1 MLGVDIGGTFT
12 DVVAVRDGHIS
23 VTKVPSEPA
32 DPARPV
38 VEGSRRLGVEGS
50 KVFNHAS
57 TAGINAVIT
66 RRLPKVAFLTTEG
79 FRDILVKGRLWRPL
93 DAQTDASWR
102 RPFGDAARPLIP
114 RYLRRGVVERI
125 LADGRV
131 MSRLDEDHARRQLA
145 VLERCDVQGV
155 AICLLNSYV
164 NRSHEE
170 RLRELTLEVL
180 GDIPVSISAE
190 TSPLAKEYARAST
203 TVIDVMMKL
212 MFSGYAGELDEQLRA
227 LGFTGELNFADCA
240 ATLMPW
246 RDALAQPFRIVVAGP
261 AAGTTSGVRL
271 GDAVGEGNLIC
282 CDVGGTSTD
291 VSLVQDGRPFVNDT
305 FSLEDDLIINALSTE
320 ISSVGAGGGSVVSI
334 SPAGDVLVG
343 PASTGADPGPACY
356 GRGGATP
363 TITDACLL
371 MGILDPD
378 GFAGGE
384 MRLDAER
391 ARTAFASLDTRL
403 ALHDRVGY
411 AYRIAVHNIA
421 EEVTNVAIRHGVDLR
436 DFTVLAYGAAGPM
449 LLPAALEQL
458 QVKRVVIPPH
468 PGLFSA
474 LGLLA
479 TDLVYYDS
487 QSAYMVLTPEAAPRI
502 SEIFDAMEHKLR
514 RRTQADGDGVTLRRS
529 FDGRLLG
536 QSWETPLVELPAGLI
551 TEATVQQMIDR
562 FHDEYERRYGNRF
575 PVVPVQGVTYRVQ
588 LVVPVD
594 KVRYDR
600 LRFGSGG
607 ADTPADPRPT
617 RTLKLRY
624 FADEPFD
631 APEYERETLAPGM
644 HLVGP
649 AIIREA
655 LSTTFLCP
663 GQRAEVG
670 QLGEISITAEGSWP
684 SADHQWP

>member
-12 DVVAVRDGHIS
+12 DVVAVRDGRIT

-32 DPARPV
+32 NPAGPV
-38 VEGSRRLGVEGS
+38 IEGSRRLGVEGS
-50 KVFNHAS
+50 AVFNHAS
-57 TAGINAVIT
+57 TAGLNAVIT

-114 RYLRRGVVERI
+114 RYLRRGVAERI

-131 MSRLDEDHARRQLA
+131 MRELDEVHARRQLS
-145 VLERCDVQGV
+145 VLKRCEVQGV

-180 GDIPVSISAE
+180 GADVPVSISAE

-212 MFSGYAGELDEQLRA
+212 MFSGYAGELDEQLSE

-240 ATLMPW
+240 ATLIPW
-246 RDALAQPFRIVVAGP
+246 RDALEQPFRIVVAGP
-261 AAGTTSGVRL
+261 AAGTTSGARL
-271 GDAVGEGNLIC
+271 GEAIGEGNLIC

-320 ISSVGAGGGSVVSI
+320 ISSVGAGGGSIVSI

-343 PASTGADPGPACY
+343 PASAGADPGPACY
-356 GRGGATP
+356 GRGGTAP
-363 TITDACLL
+363 TLTDACLL
-371 MGILDPD
+371 IGILDPD

-384 MRLDAER
+384 MRLDADR
-391 ARTAFASLDTRL
+391 ARAAFESLDTPL
-403 ALHDRVGY
+403 SLHDRVAY
-411 AYRIAVHNIA
+411 AYRIAVHNVA

-436 DFTVLAYGAAGPM
+436 DFTLLAYGAAGPM

-458 QVKRVVIPPH
+458 QVRRVVIPPH

-487 QSAYMVLTPEAAPRI
+487 QSAYMVLTPDAAPRI
-502 SEIFDAMEHKLR
+502 EEIFKAMEDKLR
-514 RRTQADGDGVTLRRS
+514 SRVPADSDGVTLRRS

-536 QSWETPLVELPAGLI
+536 QSWETPLVEVPDGAI
-551 TEATVQQMIDR
+551 TEAAVQQMIER
-562 FHDEYERRYGNRF
+562 FHEEYERRYGNRF
-575 PVVPVQGVTYRVQ
+575 AVVPVQGVTYRVQ

-594 KVRYDR
+594 KVSY
-600 LRFGSGG
+600 SP
-607 ADTPADPRPT
+607 ADGKAPPADPRPIRT
-617 RTLKLRY
+617 RQMHYLES
-624 FADEPFD
+624 EPFD

-644 HLVGP
+644 ELNGP
-649 AIIREA
+649 AIIREG
-655 LSTTFLCP
+655 LSTTFLNA
-663 GQRAEVG
+663 GQRAQMG
-670 QLGEISITAEGSWP
+670 RLGEISIEVAR
-684 SADHQWP
+684 

>member
-1 MLGVDIGGTFT
+1 
-12 DVVAVRDGHIS
+12 
-23 VTKVPSEPA
+23 
-32 DPARPV
+32 
-38 VEGSRRLGVEGS
+38 
-50 KVFNHAS
+50 
-57 TAGINAVIT
+57 
-66 RRLPKVAFLTTEG
+66 
-79 FRDILVKGRLWRPL
+79 LVKGRLWRPL

-102 RPFGDAARPLIP
+102 RPFGDTARPLIP
-114 RYLRRGVVERI
+114 RYQRRGVAERI
-125 LADGRV
+125 HADGRV
-131 MSRLDEDHARRQLA
+131 MHQLDEDHARRQLNVLKRCA
-145 VLERCDVQGV
+145 VEGV

-180 GDIPVSISAE
+180 GAVPVSISAE

-203 TVIDVMMKL
+203 TVIDVIMKL

-240 ATLMPW
+240 ATLIPW
-246 RDALAQPFRIVVAGP
+246 RDALEQPFRIVVAGP
-261 AAGTTSGVRL
+261 AAGTTSGARL
-271 GDAVGEGNLIC
+271 GEAIGEANLIC

-291 VSLVQDGRPFVNDT
+291 VSLVQDGQPFVNDT

-320 ISSVGAGGGSVVSI
+320 ISSVGAGGGSIVAI

-343 PASTGADPGPACY
+343 PASAGADPGPACY
-356 GRGGATP
+356 GRGGTAP
-363 TITDACLL
+363 TLTDACLL
-371 MGILDPD
+371 IGILDPD

-391 ARTAFASLDTRL
+391 ARAAFESLNTPLSLD
-403 ALHDRVGY
+403 DRVAY
-411 AYRIAVHNIA
+411 AYRIAVHNVA

-436 DFTVLAYGAAGPM
+436 DFTLLAYGAAGPM

-487 QSAYMVLTPEAAPRI
+487 QSAYMVLTPDSAPRI
-502 SEIFDAMEHKLR
+502 EEIFEAMENKLR
-514 RRTQADGDGVTLRRS
+514 ERIPAGSDGVTLRRS

-536 QSWETPLVELPAGLI
+536 QSWETPLVEVPAGPI
-551 TEATVQQMIDR
+551 TEAAVQHMIER

-575 PVVPVQGVTYRVQ
+575 QVVPVQGVTYRVQ

-594 KVRYDR
+594 KVRY
-600 LRFGSGG
+600 SA
-607 ADTPADPRPT
+607 ADGNAAPGDPRPT
-617 RTLKLRY
+617 RMLELQY
-624 FADEPFD
+624 LAAEPFD
-631 APEYERETLAPGM
+631 APEYERETLAPGVQ
-644 HLVGP
+644 LNGP
-649 AIIREA
+649 AIIREG
-655 LSTTFLCP
+655 LSTTFLYA
-663 GQRAEVG
+663 GQRAQIG
-670 QLGEISITAEGSWP
+670 PLGEISIEA
-684 SADHQWP
+684 AR

>member
-12 DVVAVRDGHIS
+12 DVVAFRDGRIT
-23 VTKVPSEPA
+23 VTKVPSEPT

-38 VEGSRRLGVEGS
+38 VEGGRRLGVQGS
-50 KVFNHAS
+50 AVFNHAS
-57 TAGINAVIT
+57 TAGLNAVIT

-102 RPFGDAARPLIP
+102 RPFGDCARPLIP
-114 RYLRRGVVERI
+114 RYLRRGVSERI

-131 MSRLDEDHARRQLA
+131 MTELDEDHARRQLA
-145 VLERCDVQGV
+145 VLERCDVEGV

-180 GDIPVSISAE
+180 GKEVPVSISSE

-246 RDALAQPFRIVVAGP
+246 RDALAQPFRIVFAGP
-261 AAGTTSGVRL
+261 AAGTTSGARL
-271 GDAVGEGNLIC
+271 GEAIGEANLIC

-291 VSLVQDGRPFVNDT
+291 VSLVHGGRPFVNDT
-305 FSLEDDLIINALSTE
+305 FSLEHDLIINALATE
-320 ISSVGAGGGSVVSI
+320 ISSVGAGGGSIISI
-334 SPAGDVLVG
+334 SAAGDVVVG
-343 PASTGADPGPACY
+343 PESAGADPGPACY
-356 GRGGATP
+356 GRGGASP

-371 MGILDPD
+371 IGILDPD

-384 MRLDAER
+384 MRLDEER
-391 ARTAFASLDTRL
+391 ARTAFASLDSPLSLR
-403 ALHDRVGY
+403 DRVAY

-436 DFTVLAYGAAGPM
+436 DFALLAYGAAGPM

-458 QVKRVVIPPH
+458 QVKRVLIPPH

-487 QSAYMVLTPEAAPRI
+487 QSAYMVLTLEAAPRI
-502 SEIFDAMEHKLR
+502 SEIFEAMEQNRCSRL
-514 RRTQADGDGVTLRRS
+514 QGDKDDVTGVRRS

-536 QSWETPLVELPAGLI
+536 QSWETPPEAAGSI
-551 TEATVQQMIDR
+551 TAATVQQMIDR

-594 KVRYDR
+594 KVEYDG
-600 LRFGSGG
+600 LRSGGSG
-607 ADTPADPRPT
+607 AAVTPAKAQPPDPQ

-624 FADEPFD
+624 LEDELLD
-631 APEYERETLAPGM
+631 APEYEREALAPRM
-644 HLVGP
+644 HLAGP
-649 AIIREA
+649 AIVREG
-655 LSTTFLCP
+655 LSTTFLLA

-670 QLGEISITAEGSWP
+670 PLGEISIEAP
-684 SADHQWP
+684 L

>member
-1 MLGVDIGGTFT
+1 VLGVDIGGTFT
-12 DVVAVRDGHIS
+12 DVVAVRDGRIT
-23 VTKVPSEPA
+23 VTKVPSEPS

-38 VEGSRRLGVEGS
+38 VEGGRRLGVAGS
-50 KVFNHAS
+50 AVFNHAS
-57 TAGINAVIT
+57 TAGLNAVIT

-102 RPFGDAARPLIP
+102 RPFGDSARPLIP
-114 RYLRRGVVERI
+114 RYLRRGVAERI

-131 MSRLDEDHARRQLA
+131 MTPLDEDHARRQLA
-145 VLERCDVQGV
+145 VLGRCDVQGV

-164 NRSHEE
+164 NRRHEE
-170 RLRELTLEVL
+170 RLRELTVEVL
-180 GDIPVSISAE
+180 GQEVPVSISAE

-240 ATLMPW
+240 ATLIPW
-246 RDALAQPFRIVVAGP
+246 RDALERPFRIVVAGP
-261 AAGTTSGVRL
+261 AAGTTSGARL
-271 GDAVGEGNLIC
+271 GEALGEGNLIC

-305 FSLEDDLIINALSTE
+305 LSLEDDLIINALSTE
-320 ISSVGAGGGSVVSI
+320 ISSVGAGGGSIVSI

-343 PASTGADPGPACY
+343 PASAGADPGPACY
-356 GRGGATP
+356 GRGGTAP

-371 MGILDPD
+371 IGILDPD

-391 ARTAFASLDTRL
+391 ARTAFASLDTPL
-403 ALHDRVGY
+403 SLHDRVAY

-436 DFTVLAYGAAGPM
+436 DFTLLAYGAAGPM

-458 QVKRVVIPPH
+458 QVGRVVIPPH

-502 SEIFDAMEHKLR
+502 AEIFDAMEHTLR
-514 RRTQADGDGVTLRRS
+514 GRTPANGGGVTVRRS

-536 QSWETPLVELPAGLI
+536 QSWETPLVEVPEGPI
-551 TEATVQQMIDR
+551 TEATVQQMIER

-594 KVRYDR
+594 KVSYDR
-600 LRFGSGG
+600 LQPSGPGG
-607 ADTPADPRPT
+607 AGTATEPPPT
-617 RTLKLRY
+617 RMLKLQY
-624 FADEPFD
+624 LEAEPFD
-631 APEYERETLAPGM
+631 APEYQRETLAPGM
-644 HLVGP
+644 RLDGP
-649 AIIREA
+649 AIIREG
-655 LSTTFLCP
+655 LSTTFVTAA
-663 GQRAEVG
+663 QRAEVG
-670 QLGEISITAEGSWP
+670 RLGEISIEVP
-684 SADHQWP
+684 R

>member
-12 DVVAVRDGHIS
+12 DVVAVRDGRIT

-32 DPARPV
+32 DPAAPV

-50 KVFNHAS
+50 AVFNHAS
-57 TAGINAVIT
+57 TAGLNAVIT
-66 RRLPKVAFLTTEG
+66 RRLPKAAFLTTEG

-102 RPFGDAARPLIP
+102 RSFGDAARPLIP
-114 RYLRRGVVERI
+114 RYLRRGVAERI

-131 MSRLDEDHARRQLA
+131 MTELDEGHARRQLN
-145 VLERCDVQGV
+145 VLKRCEVQGV

-180 GDIPVSISAE
+180 GQEVPVSISAE

-212 MFSGYAGELDEQLRA
+212 MFSGYAGDLDEQLRA

-240 ATLMPW
+240 ATLIPW
-246 RDALAQPFRIVVAGP
+246 RDALEQPFRIVVAGP
-261 AAGTTSGVRL
+261 AAGTTSGARL
-271 GDAVGEGNLIC
+271 GEAIGEGNLIC

-291 VSLVQDGRPFVNDT
+291 VSLVQDGQPFVNDT
-305 FSLEDDLIINALSTE
+305 FSLEDDLIINALATE
-320 ISSVGAGGGSVVSI
+320 ISSVGAGGGSIVSI

-343 PASTGADPGPACY
+343 PASAGADPGPACY
-356 GRGGATP
+356 GRGGSAP

-384 MRLDAER
+384 MRLDEER
-391 ARTAFASLDTRL
+391 ARMAFQSLDTPLSLRE
-403 ALHDRVGY
+403 RVAY

-436 DFTVLAYGAAGPM
+436 DFTLLAYGAAGPM

-458 QVKRVVIPPH
+458 QVRRVVIPPH

-487 QSAYMVLTPEAAPRI
+487 RSAYMVLTPEAAPRI
-502 SEIFDAMEHKLR
+502 SEIFEAMEHRLR
-514 RRTQADGDGVTLRRS
+514 ARIPAGSDGATLRRS

-536 QSWETPLVELPAGLI
+536 QSWETPLIEVPEGPI

-588 LVVPVD
+588 LVVPVE
-594 KVRYDR
+594 KVEYERMQ
-600 LRFGSGG
+600 SGASG
-607 ADTPADPRPT
+607 AADPADPRPT
-617 RTLKLRY
+617 RTLKVRY
-624 FADEPFD
+624 LEDEPFD
-631 APEYERETLAPGM
+631 APEYERETLAPGSR
-644 HLVGP
+644 LTGP
-649 AIIREA
+649 AVIREG
-655 LSTTFLCP
+655 LSTTFLYA

-670 QLGEISITAEGSWP
+670 PLGEISIEAGR
-684 SADHQWP
+684 

>member
-12 DVVAVRDGHIS
+12 DVVAVREGRIA

-32 DPARPV
+32 APARPV
-38 VEGSRRLGVEGS
+38 VEGASRLGVQGS
-50 KVFNHAS
+50 AVFNHAS
-57 TAGINAVIT
+57 TAGLNAVIT

-79 FRDILVKGRLWRPL
+79 FRDILVKGRLWRPV

-102 RPFGDAARPLIP
+102 RSFGDSARPLIP
-114 RYLRRGVVERI
+114 RYLRRGVAERI
-125 LADGRV
+125 LADGSV
-131 MSRLDEDHARRQLA
+131 MRALDAAHARRQLA
-145 VLERCDVQGV
+145 VLKRCNVEGV

-170 RLRELTLEVL
+170 RLRELTLEAL
-180 GDIPVSISAE
+180 GDVPVSISAE

-246 RDALAQPFRIVVAGP
+246 RDALEQPFRIVFAGP
-261 AAGTTSGVRL
+261 AAGTTSGARL
-271 GDAVGEGNLIC
+271 GEAIGASDLIC

-291 VSLVQDGRPFVNDT
+291 VSLVQGGRPFVNDT
-305 FSLEDDLIINALSTE
+305 FSIEHDLIINALSTE
-320 ISSVGAGGGSVVSI
+320 ISSVGAGGGSIVSI

-343 PASTGADPGPACY
+343 PASAGADPGPACY
-356 GRGGATP
+356 ARGGTQP

-371 MGILDPD
+371 IGIIDPD

-384 MRLDAER
+384 MRLDAGLAR
-391 ARTAFASLDTRL
+391 AAFESLQTPL
-403 ALHDRVGY
+403 SLSDRVAY
-411 AYRIAVHNIA
+411 AFRIAVNNIA

-436 DFTVLAYGAAGPM
+436 DFTLLAYGAAGPM

-458 QVKRVVIPPH
+458 GVRRVVIPPH

-487 QSAYMVLTPEAAPRI
+487 RSAYMVLTPDAAPRI
-502 SEIFDAMEHKLR
+502 AEIFEQMER
-514 RRTQADGDGVTLRRS
+514 RLGDRLVAGGDGAAMRRS

-536 QSWETPLVELPAGLI
+536 QSWETPLVEVPDGPI
-551 TEATVQQMIDR
+551 TGATVQEMIVR

-575 PVVPVQGVTYRVQ
+575 SGLPVEGVTYRVQ
-588 LVVPVD
+588 LVVPAD
-594 KVRYDR
+594 KLDYEE
-600 LRFGSGG
+600 LRPRDGDLSG
-607 ADTPADPRPT
+607 AAAPA
-617 RTLKLRY
+617 RTLALAHLR
-624 FADEPFD
+624 DEPLE
-631 APEYERETLAPGM
+631 APEYEREALAAGTRIT
-644 HLVGP
+644 GP
-649 AIIREA
+649 AVIREP
-655 LSTTFLCP
+655 LSTTFVGG
-663 GQRAEVG
+663 GQLAEVG
-670 QLGEISITAEGSWP
+670 RLGEISITLC
-684 SADHQWP
+684 

>member
-1 MLGVDIGGTFT
+1 VLGVDIGGTFT
-12 DVVAVRDGHIS
+12 DVVAVRGGRIT
-23 VTKVPSEPA
+23 VTKVPSEPT

-38 VEGSRRLGVEGS
+38 VEGARRLGVGGS
-50 KVFNHAS
+50 AVFNHAS
-57 TAGINAVIT
+57 TAGVNAVIT

-102 RPFGDAARPLIP
+102 RSFGDAARPLIP

-131 MSRLDEDHARRQLA
+131 MTDLDEDHARRQLA
-145 VLERCDVQGV
+145 VLERCQVQGV

-164 NRSHEE
+164 NRSHED

-180 GDIPVSISAE
+180 GDVPVSISAE

-240 ATLMPW
+240 ATLIPW
-246 RDALAQPFRIVVAGP
+246 RDALEQPFRIVYAGP
-261 AAGTTSGVRL
+261 AAGTTSGARL
-271 GDAVGEGNLIC
+271 GDAVDEDNLIC

-291 VSLVQDGRPFVNDT
+291 VSLVVGGQPFVNNT

-320 ISSVGAGGGSVVSI
+320 ISSVGAGGGSIVSI

-343 PASTGADPGPACY
+343 PASAGADPGPACY
-356 GRGGATP
+356 GRGGAAP

-371 MGILDPD
+371 IGILDAD
-378 GFAGGE
+378 SFAGGE

-391 ARTAFASLDTRL
+391 ARAAFESLPTRL
-403 ALHDRVGY
+403 SLADRVAY

-421 EEVTNVAIRHGVDLR
+421 EEVTNVAVRHGMDLR
-436 DFTVLAYGAAGPM
+436 DFTLLAYGAAGPM

-458 QVKRVVIPPH
+458 QVKRVVVPPH

-487 QSAYMVLTPEAAPRI
+487 QSAYMVLTPEVAPRV
-502 SEIFDAMEHKLR
+502 SAIFDAMERKLR
-514 RRTQADGDGVTLRRS
+514 SRVGSDAESVMVRRS

-536 QSWETPLVELPAGLI
+536 QSWETPLVEVPDGPI
-551 TEATVQQMIDR
+551 TEVTVQRMIDR

-575 PVVPVQGVTYRVQ
+575 PIVPVQGVTYRVQ
-588 LVVPVD
+588 VVVPVD
-594 KVRYDR
+594 KVSYDR
-600 LRFGSGG
+600 LEYGQGD
-607 ADTPADPRPT
+607 ATTPSDPRPT
-617 RTLKLRY
+617 RMLKLGY
-624 FADEPFD
+624 LEDEPFD
-631 APEYERETLAPGM
+631 APEYERGTLSPGM
-644 HLVGP
+644 CVTGP
-649 AIIREA
+649 AIIREG
-655 LSTTFLCP
+655 LSTIFLVA

-670 QLGEISITAEGSWP
+670 RLGEISIRRAP
-684 SADHQWP
+684 C

>member
-12 DVVAVRDGHIS
+12 DVVAFRDGRIT
-23 VTKVPSEPA
+23 VTKVPSEPT

-38 VEGSRRLGVEGS
+38 VEGGRRLGVQGS
-50 KVFNHAS
+50 AVFNHAS
-57 TAGINAVIT
+57 TAGLNAVIT

-102 RPFGDAARPLIP
+102 RPFGDCARPLIP
-114 RYLRRGVVERI
+114 RYLRRGVSERI

-131 MSRLDEDHARRQLA
+131 MTELDEDHARRQLA
-145 VLERCDVQGV
+145 VLERCDVEGV

-164 NRSHEE
+164 NRGHEE
-170 RLRELTLEVL
+170 RLRELSLEVL
-180 GDIPVSISAE
+180 GKEVPVSISSE

-246 RDALAQPFRIVVAGP
+246 RDALAQPFRIVFAGP
-261 AAGTTSGVRL
+261 AAGTTSGARL
-271 GDAVGEGNLIC
+271 GEAIGEANLIC

-291 VSLVQDGRPFVNDT
+291 VSLVHGGRPFVNDT
-305 FSLEDDLIINALSTE
+305 FSLEHDLIINALATE
-320 ISSVGAGGGSVVSI
+320 ISSVGAGGGSIISI
-334 SPAGDVLVG
+334 SAAGDVVVG
-343 PASTGADPGPACY
+343 PESAGADPGPACY
-356 GRGGATP
+356 GRGGTAP

-371 MGILDPD
+371 MGMLDPD

-384 MRLDAER
+384 LRLDEER
-391 ARTAFASLDTRL
+391 ARMAFASLDTPL
-403 ALHDRVGY
+403 SLHDRVAY

-436 DFTVLAYGAAGPM
+436 DFALLAYGAAGPM

-458 QVKRVVIPPH
+458 QVKRVLIPPH

-487 QSAYMVLTPEAAPRI
+487 QSAYMVLTPGAAPRI
-502 SEIFDAMEHKLR
+502 SEIFEAMEQKLR
-514 RRTQADGDGVTLRRS
+514 SRLQGDEDDVTVRRS

-536 QSWETPLVELPAGLI
+536 QSWETPLVEVPAGPI
-551 TEATVQQMIDR
+551 TAATVQQMIDR
-562 FHDEYERRYGNRF
+562 FHEEYERRYGNRF

-594 KVRYDR
+594 KVEYDG
-600 LRFGSGG
+600 LRSG
-607 ADTPADPRPT
+607 AAVTPAQAQLPDPQ

-624 FADEPFD
+624 VEDEPVH
-631 APEYERETLAPGM
+631 APEYEREALAPGM
-644 HLVGP
+644 RLAGP
-649 AIIREA
+649 AIIREG
-655 LSTTFLCP
+655 LSTTFLCA

-670 QLGEISITAEGSWP
+670 RLGEISIEAP
-684 SADHQWP
+684 R